1 MSRKLLDDCFLHDK
15 DRLTHDE
22 VLGILR
28 ERLTCVAAREDVA
41 LAQATGRIAACDV
54 RAPRNVPG
62 ADNSAVDGYAFRHAD
77 LNAEADTPLFVAM
90 RIAAGHPATEA
101 LPENA
106 AARIFTGAVMPAGA
120 DTVAMQED
128 CTISQA
134 DGIGDATQ
142 VTIPPGLKPGAN
154 RRRAGEDLSEGA
166 TLIDPGRI
174 LRPQDVAAAAS
185 VGRGSLSVHA
195 KLKVAVF
202 SSGDEIV
209 VPGNALGDGQVYDS
223 NRPLL
228 TSLLATLPVEVDDLG
243 ILPDTGEAMRAALSK
258 AAGTADVIL
267 TTGGASRG
275 EEDHLVESLDAL
287 GKRHLWQ
294 IAIKPGRPMAMGQ
307 IGDTAVFGLP
317 GNPVAAFVCFLLYV
331 RPSLLRLG
339 GANWSE
345 PRRFLLPAAFE
356 IAKKKPDRREFLR
369 GMLVPGHDGLAVDK
383 FARDGSGLISGLRA
397 ADGLIEIPEE
407 ATSVARGE
415 PVAFIPFTELG
426 V

>member
-77 LNAEADTPLFVAM
+77 LNEGAETPLFVAM

-275 EEDHLVESLDAL
+275 EEDHLVESLDVLVGQPAQIL
-287 GKRHLWQ
+287 GDLGAFAELRQQLIDAGQHRLHITLFNGRHCY
-294 IAIKPGRPMAMGQ
+294 
-307 IGDTAVFGLP
+307 LP
-317 GNPVAAFVCFLLYV
+317 WLRSAPVPPTPT
-331 RPSLLRLG
+331 R
-339 GANWSE
+339 
-345 PRRFLLPAAFE
+345 
-356 IAKKKPDRREFLR
+356 KD
-369 GMLVPGHDGLAVDK
+369 
-383 FARDGSGLISGLRA
+383 
-397 ADGLIEIPEE
+397 
-407 ATSVARGE
+407 
-415 PVAFIPFTELG
+415 
-426 V
+426 